1 MESNKIT
8 ALLEKYFEGQTSL
21 EEEKQLRDFF
31 SKENIPEHLLP
42 YKGLF
47 NYFEVEQEASLSEN
61 FDEKI
66 LEKIQKS
73 EMVTGIRRM
82 NFTWVRVAAM
92 LAIAIGGLFLV
103 KNFNTKSQDNTID
116 WSKYEAQ
123 TPEEAYE
130 ETIKALAVV
139 SKKLNAGEKET
150 RKGMEKIRKINK
162 EVIQ

>member
-31 SKENIPEHLLP
+31 SKENVPENLLP
-42 YKGLF
+42 LPRTVQLF
-47 NYFEVEQEASLSEN
+47 FEVEREASLSKD

-66 LEKIQKS
+66 LEEIQKS
-73 EMVTGIRRM
+73 EMNLGIRRM
-82 NFTWVRVAAM
+82 NFTWFRLAM

-130 ETIKALAVV
+130 ETIKALALV

-150 RKGMEKIRKINK
+150 RKGWKKSGKSIK
-162 EVIQ
+162 